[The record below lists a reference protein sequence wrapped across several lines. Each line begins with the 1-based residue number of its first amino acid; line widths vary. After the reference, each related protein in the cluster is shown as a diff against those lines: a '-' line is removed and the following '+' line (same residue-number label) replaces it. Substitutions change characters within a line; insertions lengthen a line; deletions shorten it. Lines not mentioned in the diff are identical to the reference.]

1 MTEVQSLIRSLGRD
15 GNGWQV
21 LQVAP
26 GYGIINVRIG
36 GKKLELVQQPH
47 SVLTVRVNPDPNGL
61 DDWNGILV
69 GSPEVSSEAESDK
82 TDSRSKQVKRRHE
95 ETEANHEQESAAPSG
110 SKGTKNA
117 KKDAAVP
124 AERSREH

>member
-26 GYGIINVRIG
+26 GDGIINVRIG
-36 GKKLELVQQPH
+36 GKNLELVQQPH

-95 ETEANHEQESAAPSG
+95 ETEANHEQESVGIASTLSHSA
-110 SKGTKNA
+110 TDHLRVHIACAN
-117 KKDAAVP
+117 
-124 AERSREH
+124 